1 MALSRI
7 TLGVSSALA
16 KVVVPVLAAGLVIP
30 AFAQEADQQTRQQI
44 EAVQMKWVE
53 AVNKGD
59 VDALSTLYT
68 PSTIGVDA
76 FGRSMGINVEL
87 LQVVHKK
94 GIALSAP
101 IDGVQ
106 TLKGG
111 QAAIAYGTFTTKYAD
126 PNMPPGQ
133 GNWVQVYER
142 GDDGWKIRLYA
153 SSRSQ
158 LAAQIKK

>member
-1 MALSRI
+1 MSRI

-16 KVVVPVLAAGLVIP
+16 KVVAPVLAACLVIP

-59 VDALSTLYT
+59 VDAFSTLYT

-76 FGRSMGINVEL
+76 FGRSIGVNVEL
-87 LQVVHKK
+87 LQAVHKR

-101 IDGVQ
+101 VDGVQ